1 MYTYTQA
8 HIHYLFFEG
17 MPLNLVFLRA
27 RAHTRTHTHPLSLS
41 LSLRQTLL
49 KWFEVLNVLLNR
61 KPGPGPD

>member
-1 MYTYTQA
+1 MFRPFT
-8 HIHYLFFEG
+8 IFFEG

-27 RAHTRTHTHPLSLS
+27 RVRARTHTHTLSLS
-41 LSLRQTLL
+41 LSLRHTLL

>member
-1 MYTYTQA
+1 MFRAYT
-8 HIHYLFFEG
+8 IFFEG
-17 MPLNLVFLRA
+17 MPLNLVFVRA
-27 RAHTRTHTHPLSLS
+27 RTHTRTHAHT